1 MKRKIINFNQEWLY
15 KNEDVEDGCSKAFDD
30 SSFEP
35 VTLPHA
41 NTILK
46 HHKGD
51 ENHSFLDD
59 IADYRFVSSYRK
71 HFTIGEEYNAKK
83 IRIRF
88 EAVAT
93 VAEVYINGEYVGE
106 HKGAYTPFE
115 FDITDYVS
123 FGKDNVVAVRCD
135 STQHKDV
142 PPEGYQVDYCVF
154 GGIVR
159 NVSLIITD
167 KAYIEDVTITTPF
180 VTKEKALVKTSVT
193 LSEKQEYA
201 VTLFDRDGNVVVK
214 GEEEIEVINPRL
226 WGIDEPYLY
235 TLKVETETDEYE
247 TKIGIRSF
255 EFKES
260 GMMLNGEVIKI
271 MGINRHEQWPWIGRA
286 VPDKLQIRDADMIK
300 ETGFNAVRCSHYPQ
314 APAFLDRCDEIGL
327 IVFEEA
333 PGWQHVGDDS
343 WRGIYK
349 ENIREMITR
358 DKNHP
363 SIFSWGVRVNE
374 SNDCDELYEETNRLS
389 RELDPTRPTHGTRRQ
404 DSYEGSNFL
413 EDIYTAHYIYP
424 ENPIHKPFLVTEHSW
439 DCWMNGYGFPWAT
452 DEQALAQTK
461 DFADKVNYYFGNP
474 NCAGGF
480 AWSMFDYDNEVNYT
494 KSNNVFYSGLYDI
507 FRLPK
512 MAAHLYISQKDPAKS
527 GANIYIANY
536 WDDDSKPI
544 IVKSVTVDVAQVNC
558 VEDCLTPSVGSAD
571 SSLGEGADVG
581 FSITVMSNCDTVELY
596 INGKKVEKEPKR
608 QYTNLPHPFFV
619 FDNIEF
625 EKGEVTAVGFINGE
639 EAVRHTRHTPEKP
652 VKLVLTPDYSALICD
667 GCDMTQVTVEAVDKN
682 GTLVPNADNM
692 VTTTV
697 SDNARFIGE
706 ENIKLEGGRCA
717 FIVQSKYLTC
727 GTVECKVVSEGLES
741 ATCTITVT
749 K

>member
-1 MKRKIINFNQEWLY
+1 MKREIINFNQEWLY
-15 KNEDVEDGCSKAFDD
+15 KNEDIENVYFKDFDD
-30 SSFEP
+30 SGFEK
-35 VTLPHA
+35 VSVPHA

-46 HHKGD
+46 HHKGEED
-51 ENHSFLDD
+51 RSFLLD
-59 IADYRFVSSYRK
+59 IEDYRFVSFYRR
-71 HFTIGEEYNAKK
+71 HFTLGEEYTGKK

-93 VAEVYINGEYVGE
+93 VAALYVNGEYIGE

-115 FDITDYVS
+115 FDITDSVN
-123 FGKDNVVAVRCD
+123 FGEDNVIGVRVD
-135 STQHKDV
+135 STKHTDI

-167 KAYIEDVTITTPF
+167 KAYIKDVFVTTPE
-180 VTKEKALVKTSVT
+180 VSDEKAIVKTSVT
-193 LSEKQEYA
+193 LSEESDFE
-201 VTLFDRDGNVVVK
+201 VSVFDNNGVLVAK
-214 GEEEIEVINPRL
+214 GGAELEVINPHL
-226 WGIDEPYLY
+226 WDIDEPYLY
-235 TLKVETETDEYE
+235 TLKVETATDDFETR
-247 TKIGIRSF
+247 IGIRYF

-260 GMMLNGEVIKI
+260 GMMLNGEIIKI

-286 VPDKLQIRDADMIK
+286 VPDKLQRRDADMIK
-300 ETGFNAVRCSHYPQ
+300 QTGFNAVRCSHYPQ

-333 PGWQHVGDDS
+333 PGWQHIGDED

-349 ENIREMITR
+349 ENIREMIMR

-452 DEQALAQTK
+452 DEQALAYTK
-461 DFADKVNYYFGNP
+461 DFADKVNYYFGND

-512 MAAHLYISQKDPAKS
+512 MAANLYISQKDPKKH

-536 WDDDSKPI
+536 WDDDCKPL
-544 IVKSVTVDVAQVNC
+544 IVKGVSGDVAQ
-558 VEDCLTPSVGSAD
+558 GSSEKAETKE
-571 SSLGEGADVG
+571 GEN
-581 FSITVMSNCDTVELY
+581 FSITVMSNCEAVELY
-596 INGKKVEKEPKR
+596 INGKKAEIEPVR

-619 FDNIEF
+619 FENVEF
-625 EKGEVTAVGFINGE
+625 EKGEVTAVGYIGGI
-639 EAVRHTRHTPEKP
+639 EAARYTQRTPEKA
-652 VKLVLTPDYSALICD
+652 VSLRLTPDYDTLVCD
-667 GCDMTQVTVEAVDKN
+667 GCDMTQVTIEALDKN
-682 GTLVPNADNM
+682 GTRVPWADNVVM
-692 VTTTV
+692 TFV
-697 SDNARFIGE
+697 SDKGRFIGE
-706 ENIKLEGGRCA
+706 EKIKLEGGRCV
-717 FIVQSKYLTC
+717 FIVQSKYLEC
-727 GTVECKVVSEGLES
+727 GTIDCRVTSDGLES
-741 ATCTITVT
+741 AECTVKVT